1 MTKSSNQIIHI
12 KIDSIEIS
20 PLLDS
25 FIQLMISKSDDKTL
39 RYLYPIDISK
49 EAVEILLFT
58 QPVISYKKDEKYFCI
73 CGIRTLQAVKTNL
86 SRESEVPIVLLDA
99 AIISDEILSTYA
111 KSDIYLKSFYNM
123 YVRHSNHLAELYEVI
138 GKDVISQLAPRH
150 GSKGQFA
157 KDAGFNRQSVFY
169 SVKNKA

>member
-1 MTKSSNQIIHI
+1 MHV

-25 FIQLMISKSDDKTL
+25 LIQLMISKSDDKTL
-39 RYLYPIDISK
+39 RYLYPIDVSK
-49 EAVEILLFT
+49 DAVEILLFT

-73 CGIRTLQAVKTNL
+73 CGIRTLQALKTNL

-99 AIISDEILSTYA
+99 SIISDEILSTYA
-111 KSDIYLKSFYNM
+111 KSDVYLKAFYNM
-123 YVRHSNHLAELYEVI
+123 YVRNSSHLAKLYKVI

-157 KDAGFNRQSVFY
+157 KDAGLNRQSIFY
-169 SVKNKA
+169 SKKHKS